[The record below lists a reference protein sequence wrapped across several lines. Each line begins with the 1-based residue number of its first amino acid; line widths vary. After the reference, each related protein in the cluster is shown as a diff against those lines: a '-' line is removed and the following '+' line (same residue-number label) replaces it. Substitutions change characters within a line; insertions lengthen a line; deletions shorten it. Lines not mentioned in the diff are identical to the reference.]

1 MPVAMRPP
9 LPSLALSRRARIS
22 LAVVA
27 SLIVLLIVVGSLVG
41 VYINWLWFG

>member
-22 LAVVA
+22 LAVA
-27 SLIVLLIVVGSLVG
+27 ATLIVVLIILGSLVG
-41 VYINWLWFG
+41 VYVNWLWFG